1 MTVGLLGGSEI
12 HSLRGGGWG
21 GGELTGINFK
31 FTYLFVY
38 NILTL
43 LLGI

>member
-21 GGELTGINFK
+21 GGGGGRINW
-31 FTYLFVY
+31 Y
-38 NILTL
+38 
-43 LLGI
+43 

>member
-21 GGELTGINFK
+21 GGEAGELTGINFK
-31 FTYLFVY
+31 
-38 NILTL
+38 
-43 LLGI
+43 